1 MENKIMAR
9 QIIDFHKATFDNTL
23 KALTIMQEQA
33 EKMLQIFLLHNDW
46 ISADG
51 RKVISDWVSMYKQ
64 GRTDFKDRADENFK
78 KVEEY
83 FAKSEA
89 APKAKAAKK

>member
-9 QIIDFHKATFDNTL
+9 QIIDFHKATFDNTF

-33 EKMLQIFLLHNDW
+33 EKILQTFLLQTNW
-46 ISADG
+46 LPPEG
-51 RKVISDWVSMYKQ
+51 RKVINDWVSMYKQ
-64 GRTDFKDRADENFK
+64 GRTDFKNKTDENFK

-83 FAKSEA
+83 FTKSEA
-89 APKAKAAKK
+89 TPKAKAAKK